1 VKYSINLDDAEF
13 INLVNLSLGL
23 YSPLKGFN
31 TKKETENIILHKKIN
46 NKNQWTFPILLNAK
60 KKIILSNKEY
70 FLIYRGNKVGIIKV
84 NSLFKIDKKKFCKKV
99 FNTNSINHPTVRYI
113 YNSPNN
119 YISGDIKVFKNYFK
133 KDKNFGY
140 NIFKINNKTFSNS
153 AVFTTRNICHL
164 GHEHIHKK
172 IIKSNKKLLICIIQS
187 EKNKFD
193 PDLVIKSYRQLKN
206 KKKLYKNIQIIKIY
220 LPLLM
225 AGPKEAFLQAVYLN
239 NLKCKYFIVGRDHAG
254 FNNNYKKYDSQKI
267 FNKLRSLKIKIIK
280 TNEPFLCNNC
290 KTVYFSNT
298 EKCRCKLNLNKSISS
313 IDGKVI
319 KKLLLQ
325 NNFDK
330 VGKFLSSEVASFCL
344 KNIKKIKKFKG

>member
-1 VKYSINLDDAEF
+1 MD
-13 INLVNLSLGL
+13 
-23 YSPLKGFN
+23 SPY
-31 TKKETENIILHKKIN
+31 IIKC
-46 NKNQWTFPILLNAK
+46 K
-60 KKIILSNKEY
+60 KKNILPNKEY
-70 FLIYRGNKVGIIKV
+70 FLIYRRNKVGIIKV
-84 NSLFKIDKKKFCKKV
+84 KSLFKIDKKKICENI
-99 FNTNSINHPTVRYI
+99 FNTNSINHPTVRNI
-113 YNSPNN
+113 YNSPNI
-119 YISGDIKVFKNYFK
+119 YISGDIEVFKNYFK
-133 KDKNFGY
+133 NDKNFGY
-140 NIFKINNKTFSNS
+140 NIYKINNKTFSNS

-193 PDLVIKSYRQLKN
+193 PDLVIKSYKQLKN

-239 NLKCKYFIVGRDHAG
+239 NLNCKYLVVGRDHAG
-254 FNNNYKKYDSQKI
+254 FNHNYEKYESQKI
-267 FNKLRSLKIKIIK
+267 FDKLRSLKTKIIK
-280 TNEPFLCNNC
+280 TNEPLLCNNC

-298 EKCRCKLNLNKSISS
+298 EKCRCKLNLNRSISS

-330 VGKFLSSEVASFCL
+330 VSKFLSSEVVSFCL